1 MRRAVGAR
9 FLSQV
14 DTTQQAAFL
23 VEGSDRYEETLQ
35 PWSMEDLS
43 WAKGRHN
50 MRYGGQFTY
59 IQLNEAYGA
68 YAQAVEQ
75 LGATLP
81 AGTKR

>member
-1 MRRAVGAR
+1 MRK
-9 FLSQV
+9 
-14 DTTQQAAFL
+14 
-23 VEGSDRYEETLQ
+23 TLQ

-43 WAKGRHN
+43 WTKGRHN

-75 LGATLP
+75 IGATLP
-81 AGTKR
+81 AGTNG